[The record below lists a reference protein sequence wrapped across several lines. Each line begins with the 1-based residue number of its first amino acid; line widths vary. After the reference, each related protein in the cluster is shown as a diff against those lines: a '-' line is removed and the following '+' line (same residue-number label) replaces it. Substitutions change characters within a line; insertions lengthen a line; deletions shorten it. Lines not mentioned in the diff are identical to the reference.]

1 MMKKRLLTVV
11 ASCVL
16 LLAAGWAPGYE
27 GYQETF
33 DKRFPL
39 SDGGTVSL
47 ENVNGDVTIEVW
59 ENSEVWVQAVKSAS
73 SPELLE
79 GLKINIDASS
89 SAVRIDT
96 EYPSNRRS
104 EREDHEHAKRERGR
118 HSKVEYTLTVP
129 RTAVIDDVELV
140 NGNLLIVGVEGGM
153 EAETVNGNI
162 VVRDGAG
169 DASLST
175 VNGGIELHADRF
187 GYGESIDL
195 ETVNGTLDLYLAAS
209 AGAEIRAESVN
220 GKLSNDFGI
229 EVHKGKYVGSDLKG
243 SIGGGGAR
251 VNLDTVNGS
260 ITVHRN

>member
-1 MMKKRLLTVV
+1 MKEIRLTAVM
-11 ASCVL
+11 SCLVL
-16 LLAAGWAPGYE
+16 LVAGLTAGYE
-27 GYQETF
+27 GYQETI

-39 SDGGTVSL
+39 SAGGTVSL

-79 GLKINIDASS
+79 KLKVEIEASS

-96 EYPSNRRS
+96 RYPSHRRS
-104 EREDHEHAKRERGR
+104 EHDRHEHGKREEG
-118 HSKVEYTLTVP
+118 HSSRVEYTLTIP

-140 NGNLLIVGVEGGM
+140 NGNLMIVGAEGGV

-175 VNGGIELHADRF
+175 VNGGIELFADRI
-187 GYGESIDL
+187 GSGESINL
-195 ETVNGTLDLYLAAS
+195 ETVNGTLDLYLAGS
-209 AGAEIRAESVN
+209 VGAEIRAESIN
-220 GKLSNDFGI
+220 GRLHNDFGI
-229 EVHKGKYVGSDLKG
+229 EVHKGKYVGSDFKG
-243 SIGGGGAR
+243 TVGGGGAR
-251 VNLDTVNGS
+251 VSLETVNGS
-260 ITVHRN
+260 ISVHRN